1 MLTVNSIAGLR
12 EQIHV
17 WRLSGDT
24 IAFVP
29 TMGNLHA
36 GHVHLVKEARR
47 QADRVVVSI
56 FVNPLQFGPGEDFAA
71 YPRTRDEDAGRLRAA
86 GADLLFMPEASA
98 MYPLDATAMSVVEVP
113 GLSDDLCGRFRPGH
127 FRGVATV
134 VLKLF
139 NQVQPDIAVFGEKDY
154 QQLVIIR
161 RMVNDLDL
169 PVRIL
174 SVPTV
179 RETNGLAMSSRNA
192 YLTEA
197 ERVKAA
203 LLHAELELALKELSQ
218 GRRDFSTMEIEH
230 ATALESA
237 GFQVDYFAIR
247 RQQDL
252 RQPDA
257 HELQLVILVAARLGR
272 ARLID
277 NLKVSLAA

>member
-139 NQVQPDIAVFGEKDY
+139 NQVQPDMAVFGEKDY

-192 YLTEA
+192 YLTGA

-203 LLHAELELALKELSQ
+203 LLHAELELALKALSQ

-230 ATALESA
+230 AAALESA

-252 RQPDA
+252 RQPDI
-257 HELQLVILVAARLGR
+257 HDRQLVILVAARLGR

-277 NLKVSLAA
+277 NLKVSLAE